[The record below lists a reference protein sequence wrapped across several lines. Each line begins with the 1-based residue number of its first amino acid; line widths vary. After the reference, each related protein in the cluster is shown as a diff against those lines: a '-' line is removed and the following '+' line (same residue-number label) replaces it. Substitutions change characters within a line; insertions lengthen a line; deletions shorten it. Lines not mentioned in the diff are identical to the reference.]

1 MKDKTD
7 GILRL
12 IKFSGISG
20 KEKLE

>member
-1 MKDKTD
+1 MKGKTD